1 MAGVLQRA
9 TSVPYGYTADPGWEL
24 ALGTEIEKEGKTA
37 CPERFLLDLDNNPQ
51 RGFGPRDLTGWL
63 SQVANFYFNL
73 AKDPANSENLGIQTA
88 YVTALIIQLFSL
100 TWNALNESR
109 TVERQVFEQLTASKQ
124 CREIIGEPRND
135 TICWLCGY
143 ALADYPFINTK
154 NIEWDETNKAQGSN
168 APQCEHVLPL
178 SAGLLF
184 YGVPTVIDEARDIER
199 YKHNYGWAHALCNVK
214 KDRCLFVNIFE
225 ADGKL
230 KTVPEINESNIG
242 MYLTDLYIK
251 IFECGGL
258 KAGIP
263 KPERS
268 AWIQS
273 RGRFIIQ
280 KITPLL
286 EAIRVERAKDAPMF
300 IHVNFTLNQ
309 FKRCIYGIIKRYM
322 TTATRLPEFPEFEKL
337 VTAQKKLIFK
347 QPPYP
352 ICSLNTRPSLR
363 GSGNSFLQDILTD
376 LVNQQIVPPEIA
388 QDTMTICLSEGG
400 KRRKTRKFNKKRK
413 MHRKTYKK

>member
-1 MAGVLQRA
+1 MQGVLQRR
-9 TSVPYGYTADPGWEL
+9 TTVPYGYTADPDWEST
-24 ALGTEIEKEGKTA
+24 LGTEIQKEGTQV
-37 CPERFLLDLDNNPQ
+37 CPEKFLLDLNNNPE
-51 RGFGPRDLTGWL
+51 RGFGPRDLTAWL
-63 SQVANFYFNL
+63 SHVSNFYFNL
-73 AKDPANSENLGIQTA
+73 AKDPSNSESLEIQTL

-100 TWNALNESR
+100 TWNALNESA
-109 TVERQVFEQLTASKQ
+109 TGERQLFEQLSASKQ
-124 CREIIGEPRND
+124 CLEIIGEPKND

-143 ALADYPFINTK
+143 AMTDYPFINSK
-154 NIEWDETNKAQGSN
+154 NIEWDHTTKAQGSN

-184 YGVPTVIDEARDIER
+184 YGVPTIIDEAKDIER
-199 YKHNYGWAHALCNVK
+199 YKHNYGWAHALCNSK

-225 ADGKL
+225 SDGRL
-230 KTVPEINESNIG
+230 KTVPEINQQNIG

-258 KAGIP
+258 KPGIT

-273 RGRFIIQ
+273 RGQFILQ

-286 EAIRVERAKDAPMF
+286 EAIRVERANDSQF
-300 IHVNFTLNQ
+300 FSHINFTLNQ
-309 FKRCIYGIIKRYM
+309 FKRCIYGIIKKYV
-322 TTATRLPEFPEFEKL
+322 TTAGRLPNFPEFEKL

-352 ICSLNTRPSLR
+352 ICSLNTRPSPR
-363 GSGNSFLQDILTD
+363 RSGNSFLQDILSD
-376 LVNQQIVPPEIA
+376 LVNQQIVPLEIA
-388 QDTMTICLSEGG
+388 QDTMTMCLSAGG
-400 KRRKTRKFNKKRK
+400 KRPKSRKQKRK
-413 MHRKTYKK
+413 MRRKTYKK